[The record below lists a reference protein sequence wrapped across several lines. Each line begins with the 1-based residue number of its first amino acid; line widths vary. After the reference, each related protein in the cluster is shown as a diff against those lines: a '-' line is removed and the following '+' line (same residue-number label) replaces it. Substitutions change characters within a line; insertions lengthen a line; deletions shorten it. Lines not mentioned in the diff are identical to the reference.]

1 MKYYFSKTMS
11 IFIAISIVIFYGQ
24 SLQANEKYDIWAYDK
39 VDIITML
46 FSQDGKLVFLA
57 KKLLMVSEA
66 L

>member
-11 IFIAISIVIFYGQ
+11 IFIAISIVVFYGQ

-39 VDIITML
+39 VDIITTL